1 MKMNENDEKVDP
13 MRDAGPYVELLRLE
27 ISENGEVFYHID
39 GVTKVPTTSSCF
51 LLWAKREEEKPK
63 EVYCFFESGSPRG
76 SASSGVPFRINDK
89 R

>member
-1 MKMNENDEKVDP
+1 MKMNENDENVDP
-13 MRDAGPYVELLRLE
+13 MRDAGPDVELLRLE

-51 LLWAKREEEKPK
+51 LLWAREEEKPK
-63 EVYCFFESGSPRG
+63 EVFCFFESGSPRG
-76 SASSGVPFRINDK
+76 SSASGVPFPIDDK